1 METLSSQFFALTPAQ
16 TPKYASI
23 QIEAAHGCDGSIC
36 HQPIFREDGTLN
48 YVAPHSHLLE
58 RQAGEIRYYA
68 IFCDF
73 PGEQEARSAKPHRA
87 LF

>member
-23 QIEAAHGCDGSIC
+23 QIEDAPACDGSIC

-58 RQAGEIRYYA
+58 HQAGEIRYYA

-73 PGEQEARSAKPHRA
+73 PAEHEAPSEKRHRA